1 MVEDAVEV
9 LVTVGLDDVVGFL
22 VVVVVMVSWDVNLV
36 DEMVVF
42 LVLLLVGC
50 DETAFVV
57 VEVG

>member
-9 LVTVGLDDVVGFL
+9 LITVGLDDVVGFL
-22 VVVVVMVSWDVNLV
+22 VVVVSWDVDLV
-36 DEMVVF
+36 EEIVVF